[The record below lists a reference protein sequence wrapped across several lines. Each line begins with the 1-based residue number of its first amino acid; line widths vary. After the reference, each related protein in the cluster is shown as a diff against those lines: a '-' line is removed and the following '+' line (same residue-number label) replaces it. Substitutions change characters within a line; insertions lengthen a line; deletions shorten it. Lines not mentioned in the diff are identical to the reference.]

1 MKAGDLVRYAP
12 RAGGATHRNL
22 LQNTIGLVLPG
33 APFEFHETYRSV
45 LAGGK
50 SYLVPQYDLK
60 VINDICD

>member
-1 MKAGDLVRYAP
+1 MKPGDLVQYTP
-12 RAGGATHRNL
+12 RAHGPTHRNL
-22 LQNTIGLVLPG
+22 PKNTIGLVLPG